1 MSNLIP
7 LVEKEVKDLLRDPR
21 IYIGLIIPVI
31 IMPIIGFA
39 MSAAMES
46 SIKTAVGRSVK
57 VAVLDLDRT
66 QTSIGFMR
74 FANASGL
81 NVFEVK
87 SDTVEKALEK
97 LSNYDVKILLVIPE
111 GFESKLNSLERSRLE
126 LYFEVKSVGFGEM
139 SVFSAVENVME
150 LYSKTLSNTIIS
162 SIKPGVNPTV
172 VRNPLNV
179 TSYTIVKGRVLNVP
193 PRAIFGQLF
202 VGYGIMVP
210 TVLMVVS
217 IMVAQIAATAT
228 AVENEEKT
236 LETLLTLP
244 VSRYEILMAKVIGS
258 TLVAILGTLFS
269 VLGFALYFQT
279 LFPIQ
284 ELPGE
289 AHTIGAAGLPT
300 PSPEIY
306 LALCL
311 SLLIAIFFTT
321 SLGVIVGA
329 LSSDV
334 RISNSLI
341 GTVIVPIMIPTF
353 LIMYGDVGSL
363 PLALQVLVYAL
374 PVSYPM
380 LIAKNMI
387 LSELP
392 SEAVYGIPYSA
403 GLTLLLLL
411 LTSKLLVP
419 EKLLLLQ
426 HKILMR
432 RMRRKGQVSET

>member
-1 MSNLIP
+1 MSSLIP

-21 IYIGLIIPVI
+21 IYIGLIVPII
-31 IMPIIGFA
+31 IMPVMGFA

-46 SIKTAVGRSVK
+46 SIETAVRKGVK

-66 QTSIGFMR
+66 QTSMGFLR
-74 FANASGL
+74 FANANGL
-81 NVFEVK
+81 KVFEVK
-87 SDTVEKALEK
+87 AGTVEKALEE
-97 LSNYDVKILLVIPE
+97 LSNYGIRILLVIPR
-111 GFESKLNSLERSRLE
+111 GFESKLSSLEGSKLE

-139 SVFSAVENVME
+139 GAFSAVEKVVE
-150 LYSKTLSNTIIS
+150 LYSKTLSDTIIS
-162 SIKPGVNPTV
+162 SIKPGVNPTI
-172 VRNPLNV
+172 VRSPLNV
-179 TSYTIVKGRVLNVP
+179 TSYTIVKDRLLDMP
-193 PRAIFGQLF
+193 PEAVFGQLF
-202 VGYGIMVP
+202 MGYGIMVP
-210 TVLMVVS
+210 IVLMIVS

-269 VLGFALYFQT
+269 MLGFALYFQT
-279 LFPIQ
+279 LFSLQ
-284 ELPGE
+284 ELSGSLR
-289 AHTIGAAGLPT
+289 IGATGLPAPT
-300 PSPEIY
+300 PEIY
-306 LALCL
+306 LALCM
-311 SLLIAIFFTT
+311 SLLIVVFFTT

-341 GTVIVPIMIPTF
+341 GAVIIPIMIPAF

-363 PLALQVLVYAL
+363 PLALQAFVYAL

-380 LIAKNMI
+380 IIAKSMI

-392 SEAVYGIPYSA
+392 VEAVYGIPYSA
-403 GLTLLLLL
+403 GVTLLLLL
-411 LTSKLLVP
+411 LTSRLLVP